1 MIRKEILIS
10 VELFQDN
17 LGDDDKG
24 IIMMVLPIQAPSDKK
39 FLKLPS

>member
-1 MIRKEILIS
+1 MIQKETFLS
-10 VELFQDN
+10 VELFQNN

-24 IIMMVLPIQAPSDKK
+24 IIMMVLPIQVSSDKK